1 MQYSTGNT
9 VYVNFVSVSGSTN
22 TPLTASTT
30 FDDVL
35 YRNGSVY
42 TGVTTTISLV
52 DASSGVYSASFTPN
66 ESGSYQLYVKNNLNN
81 VIFVTELIKV
91 TNTDGTTIYVGL

>member
-9 VYVNFVSVSGSTN
+9 IYIHFVSVSGSTN

-30 FDDVL
+30 FDEVL
-35 YRNGSVY
+35 YRNGTIC
-42 TGVTTTISLV
+42 TGITTTVSLV

-66 ESGSYQLYVKNNLNN
+66 EIGNYQLYIKNNLNN

-91 TNTDGTTIYVGL
+91 TNVDGTTIYVGL